1 MFDLVKREGGKGK
14 ACVLR
19 VEAGPRCAGAD
30 LEYLGS
36 ATKNH
41 LGEGLLFTHLLLCDS
56 KQKCAPISLCLERP
70 ERALFQPHPL
80 KHLFHNYSEKGERL
94 HFFI

>member
-1 MFDLVKREGGKGK
+1 MTTGPPEKSRKLQFLNAANNEQCLTSLCKSKTTPIILFLLLLLMFDLVKREGGKGK

-41 LGEGLLFTHLLLCDS
+41 LGEGLLFAHLLL
-56 KQKCAPISLCLERP
+56 
-70 ERALFQPHPL
+70 
-80 KHLFHNYSEKGERL
+80 
-94 HFFI
+94 

>member
-1 MFDLVKREGGKGK
+1 MFDSVKREGGKGK

-19 VEAGPRCAGAD
+19 VEDCPRCVGVD

-41 LGEGLLFTHLLLCDS
+41 LGEGLLFGHLLL
-56 KQKCAPISLCLERP
+56 
-70 ERALFQPHPL
+70 
-80 KHLFHNYSEKGERL
+80 
-94 HFFI
+94 